1 MYFTVFALFKD
12 RYCYPTVILLFY
24 VINFLSLHKY
34 LIVVRFYVEINQRTL
49 QMHCWCCCIQCV
61 YNSYALCTM
70 KIVCADVY
78 MCHSTSTSG
87 YVTFCE
93 KSVVNFFVM
102 GEKISL
108 QKCFDFKNYTIG
120 FLSLRS
126 IQNCLCNLLW
136 INATYFLSRL
146 KFWKKLASIYR
157 LDKKVCV
164 GRMTFFFENTS
175 VPANPLSHHPL
186 RLLSKRVKH

>member
-1 MYFTVFALFKD
+1 MLKSTK
-12 RYCYPTVILLFY
+12 
-24 VINFLSLHKY
+24 
-34 LIVVRFYVEINQRTL
+34 E
-49 QMHCWCCCIQCV
+49 HCKCIAGAVV
-61 YNSYALCTM
+61 YNVYTIVMRCAPWELFVQMYTCVTAL
-70 KIVCADVY
+70 VLP
-78 MCHSTSTSG
+78 SG

-146 KFWKKLASIYR
+146 KFWKNLASIYR

-175 VPANPLSHHPL
+175 VPANPLSHYPL
-186 RLLSKRVKH
+186 LVFAWRGGSSVGKCWLLFWSGNFPKQKKMTFIVK